1 MSMRLFKK
9 APPVRRLSLVIG
21 GEGETGALHDEL
33 AEASRA
39 GAENDTNTDASP
51 DAVDAAADAFDTVQ
65 SAYEIACREG
75 FDKGYQE
82 GREAGYLTGFEEG
95 KAQGQDALRAELER
109 GKADLDALLSA
120 LTRPLGALNDELI
133 ASLTDGA
140 MTLARLLIEGVLEA
154 DPTALAGIVNDI
166 VREAKEAGAP
176 NNVLR
181 LHVPATSFEAVKA
194 LAEPYG
200 AEVRMDEN
208 LNDGDILADLSR
220 VNGDPVQVIEWD
232 ARLKTRWDAIRKT
245 LKR

>member
-1 MSMRLFKK
+1 LI
-9 APPVRRLSLVIG
+9 IG

-33 AEASRA
+33 TDAPRA
-39 GAENDTNTDASP
+39 GAESDNNTDASP
-51 DAVDAAADAFDTVQ
+51 DAVGAAADASDTVQ
-65 SAYEIACREG
+65 SAYEIARREG

-82 GREAGYLTGFEEG
+82 GREAGYLKGYEEG
-95 KAQGQDALRAELER
+95 NAQGQDALRAELER
-109 GKADLDALLSA
+109 SKADLDALLSA
-120 LTRPLGALNDELI
+120 LAHPLEALNDELL

-140 MTLARLLIEGVLEA
+140 MTLARLLIDGVLEA
-154 DPTALAGIVNDI
+154 NPSALAGVVNDI

-181 LHVPATSFEAVKA
+181 LHVPVASFEAVKA
-194 LAEPYG
+194 LAEPHG